1 MAAFAPCRSCV
12 GQSKGSMLGIILGGA
27 DDASQEIDDE
37 FRSDLY
43 QCGTFS
49 AVFDFTTRMHAN
61 RVFLRYRD
69 RDILYSDLRRE
80 AAALGEAFAAHDI
93 SAHWR
98 DFRGGA
104 T

>member
-1 MAAFAPCRSCV
+1 M
-12 GQSKGSMLGIILGGA
+12 GLGPA
-27 DDASQEIDDE
+27 
-37 FRSDLY
+37 LY

-80 AAALGEAFAAHDI
+80 AAVLGEAFAAHGLRPGDGVAFLSSNTPETLI
-93 SAHWR
+93 FR
-98 DFRGGA
+98 DDTNAPRPPLGRYRVFS
-104 T
+104 